1 MGITL
6 EKIAE
11 TLNITKPNSRVTI
24 VGLVYYYDK
33 NSEGEAITAYLPR
46 TLEHRY
52 TFTSGEQFMD
62 SHGFEGLEDLKLI

>member
-1 MGITL
+1 MDTTL
-6 EKIAE
+6 KEIAE
-11 TLNITKPNSRVTI
+11 ELNITKPNSRTTI
-24 VGLVYYYDK
+24 AGLVYYYHK
-33 NSEGEAITAYLPR
+33 NSEGEVITAYLPR